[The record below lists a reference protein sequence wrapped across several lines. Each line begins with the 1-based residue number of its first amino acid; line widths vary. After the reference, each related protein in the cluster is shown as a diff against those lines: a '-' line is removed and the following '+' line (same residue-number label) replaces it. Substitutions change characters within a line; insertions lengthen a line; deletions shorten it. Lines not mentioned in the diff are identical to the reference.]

1 MIKFLIYKYRSPRE
15 NENSYQS
22 IIISEEEKNNQTTS
36 THNSN
41 LQELSFDESMIF
53 SNYVSDIYYKDSCIR
68 STNYML
74 KTIFVSEFNT

>member
-22 IIISEEEKNNQTTS
+22 NIISEEEKNNQTTS

-53 SNYVSDIYYKDSCIR
+53 SNYVSDIYYKDSYIR
-68 STNYML
+68 STHAKNHFCFRIYNL
-74 KTIFVSEFNT
+74 I